1 MRAYINLII
10 LILLEYFD
18 RKYLKNYHNGEKRKK
33 RKALL

>member
-18 RKYLKNYHNGEKRKK
+18 RKYLKNYYNGKK
-33 RKALL
+33 RK